1 MTHQAN
7 GVMIVSKLNWDN
19 YGGEHPTGISETREF
34 TRADNIKQTVYG
46 CVVFE
51 EQIALAPEP
60 CMPTIAL
67 VKELA
72 SNAKKIRVTVD
83 IIE

>member
-1 MTHQAN
+1 MTYLYD
-7 GVMIVSKLNWDN
+7 GDM
-19 YGGEHPTGISETREF
+19 GISETREF

-67 VKELA
+67 AKEFA

-83 IIE
+83 IVE

>member
-1 MTHQAN
+1 MDDAKQ
-7 GVMIVSKLNWDN
+7 VWNWDAS
-19 YGGEHPTGISETREF
+19 GGDHPTGISETREF
-34 TRADNIKQTVYG
+34 TRADNSKQTVYE

-60 CMPTIAL
+60 CMPTIVLA
-67 VKELA
+67 KELA
-72 SNAKKIRVTVD
+72 SNAKRIRVTVD